1 MTTEVDDYLAAVP
14 EPARTALEDLRA
26 TIREVVPDATETIS
40 YQVPTFKYQDRPL
53 VAYGA
58 NQSGCTFY
66 VMSTDVFNAYK
77 EQAKGYKSGKGSIR
91 FEPDKPLPADLV
103 QKIVKARISENTG
116 RYR

>member
-14 EPARTALEDLRA
+14 EPARAALEELRA
-26 TIREVVPDATETIS
+26 TIREIVPDATETIS
-40 YQVPTFKYQDRPL
+40 YQVPTFKYRDRAL

-77 EQAKGYKSGKGSIR
+77 EGAKGYKTGKGSIR
-91 FEPDKPLPADLV
+91 FEPDKPLPKDLV
-103 QKIVKARISENTG
+103 EKIVRARISENVG